1 MKSDRWEKTNHVG
14 LVDQERQTYPKCK
27 VETLDEEVSN
37 GIRKVPKITPKM
49 EKLSFMTGGMSRTQE
64 KSESKVTSCHQPE

>member
-27 VETLDEEVSN
+27 VEMLDEEVSN
-37 GIRKVPKITPKM
+37 GIRKK
-49 EKLSFMTGGMSRTQE
+49 G
-64 KSESKVTSCHQPE
+64 SKDYSKNGEVELYDRWDEQDPREV